1 MAQGE
6 SVHALPEQADPD
18 CGIKILFYP
27 TRYHSGLESIF
38 AMGEDIMSIIL
49 DGDGNNNGDK
59 DGDKNGNDNAYGD
72 VCIQYLKNQNI

>member
-38 AMGEDIMSIIL
+38 AMGDIMSIIL